1 MTDRQKAI
9 RNRIIELHKKG
20 LNNNQ
25 IAKELGYKHSNSIT
39 HYLNEL
45 GLKSNAKTGIAIKEK
60 YNKEAYNDLV
70 EQIKEYVRLGWSIN
84 KISKE
89 IKDISPDNIK
99 TISKNENIIFNNT
112 HDFKN
117 ARIAALNLKEREQIF
132 AEKINKKDKTKAYHH
147 GFTNI
152 DSEVYIKCL
161 DCNNIY
167 KVNAQIIRNKS
178 NTILCKYC
186 LNKAKE
192 YNKQQKDKLKQA
204 TKINT
209 ERIQKA
215 NKLLNSIQITFQV
228 CKQCGV
234 LFIGNTL
241 YCSTRCMNRQHENQH
256 TRARYNKAKQ
266 NGTIDYSISLDK
278 LIKRDNNICY
288 ICNKE
293 CNLNDYTYKGNI
305 FIAGNYYPSIDHI
318 VPLAKGGTHEWSN
331 IKLAH
336 RICNS
341 LKSDKL

>member
-25 IAKELGYKHSNSIT
+25 IAIELGYKHSNSIT
-39 HYLNEL
+39 YYLNEL
-45 GLKSNAKTGIAIKEK
+45 GLKSNAKIGIAIKEK
-60 YNKEAYNDLV
+60 YNKEAYDDLV
-70 EQIKEYVRLGWSIN
+70 EQIKKYVQLGWSIN

-112 HDFKN
+112 HNFKN

-132 AEKINKKDKTKAYHH
+132 AEKINKKDRTKAYHH

-167 KVNAQIIRNKS
+167 KVNANIVRKKS
-178 NTILCKYC
+178 NAILCKYC

-192 YNKQQKDKLKQA
+192 QKEAIKRIQKSNK
-204 TKINT
+204 

-215 NKLLNSIQITFQV
+215 NKLLNSVQITFKV

-241 YCSTRCMNRQHENQH
+241 YCSARCRNRQHEHQY

-293 CNLNDYTYKGNI
+293 CNLNDYIYKGDY
-305 FIAGNYYPSIDHI
+305 FIAGNYYPSIDHV